1 MSLNLFVVPDVDYRY
16 EAQRWVPFKPASTGK
31 RPILSTVPASDNLY
45 DLNEAKLEIK
55 IDDDE
60 TAASDANDTK

>member
-1 MSLNLFVVPDVDYRY
+1 MSLNLFVVPEVDYRY

-45 DLNEAKLEIK
+45 DLNEAKL
-55 IDDDE
+55 
-60 TAASDANDTK
+60 